1 VNPHLRRILTALLV
15 ALALRAAPAAFGQ
28 DQTWR
33 DGVAFDQEL
42 NAQLPLDVTFQ
53 NQDGQTVQLGDYF
66 SDKPVILMPVYYKC
80 PMLCGLELN
89 GMVRCLRGM
98 EMSPGTDFEI
108 VTFSISP
115 RETPQ
120 LARQKRASYLLELN
134 REGAEDGWQFLTGS
148 QDSIDQVCDAIGFK
162 AQYNEQTE
170 QYAHAAGIV
179 ICTPEGRV
187 ARYLYGVDF
196 APRDMRLSLLE
207 ASENKVGSLSDQIL
221 LYCYHYDPTRGK
233 YGLAIMNLIRAGGAL
248 TVLVLAGGI
257 AIMLRRERKRNE
269 QALLEG
275 GSRG

>member
-1 VNPHLRRILTALLV
+1 MNPHLRRILTALLV